1 MTQKLLIVD
10 DEPLNI
16 NVLVELFKPH
26 YKLAVAKNGEQALQ
40 RAQDDPPPDLVLL
53 DVMMPGMDG
62 YEVLRRLREQALDM
76 PVIFVTAMGEARDE
90 QKGLELGAV
99 DYVTKPISPAI
110 VAARVKNHLELQRA
124 RQFLRDQ
131 NALLEE
137 AVRERTRELR
147 LTQDVTIQA
156 LASLAE
162 TRDNETGAHIH
173 RTQLYVKVLAERL
186 ALNPAYAGVLT
197 PEVVELMTK
206 SAPLHDIGKVGV
218 PDAVLLKPG
227 RLNDEEFAIMKQHPT
242 LGRDALQRAEDSL
255 HGTSS
260 FLRLAREIAY
270 SHHEKWDG
278 SGYPVGL
285 RGADIPL
292 PGRIMAVADV
302 YDALISKRCYK
313 EAYSHEEAV
322 RIITEGRGQHFDPEL
337 VDVFLE
343 CAEEIRRVAAAH
355 RDGHE

>member
-1 MTQKLLIVD
+1 MTSKLLIVD

-16 NVLVELFKPH
+16 NVLVELFRSQ

-40 RAQDDPPPDLVLL
+40 RVSDDPPPDLILL

-62 YEVLRRLREQALDM
+62 YEVLRRLKAQGSDI
-76 PVIFVTAMGEARDE
+76 PVIFVTAMGEASDE

-99 DYVTKPISPAI
+99 DYVTKPISPPI
-110 VAARVKNHLELQRA
+110 VAARVRNHLELARA
-124 RQFLRDQ
+124 RQFLKGQ
-131 NALLEE
+131 NAQLEA
-137 AVRERTRELR
+137 AVQERTRELR

-173 RTQLYVKVLAERL
+173 RTQLYVRILAV
-186 ALNPAYAGVLT
+186 ALRAHPRYASLLT
-197 PEVVELMTK
+197 DEMIELLTK

-227 RLNDEEFAIMKQHPT
+227 RLTDEEFAIMQRHPT

-255 HGTSS
+255 GGSNS
-260 FLRLAREIAY
+260 FLHVAREIAF
-270 SHHEKWDG
+270 SHHERWNG
-278 SGYPVGL
+278 QGYPAGL
-285 RGADIPL
+285 AGEEIPL
-292 PGRIMAVADV
+292 AGRIMAVADV

-313 EAYSHEEAV
+313 EAYTHDEAV
-322 RIITEGRGQHFDPEL
+322 RIICEGRGQHFDPEL

-343 CAEEIRRVAAAH
+343 CAEQIRAVAASLH
-355 RDGHE
+355 D

>member
-1 MTQKLLIVD
+1 MTAKLLIVD

-40 RAQDDPPPDLVLL
+40 RAADDPPPDLVLL

-62 YEVLRRLREQALDM
+62 YEVLRRLRETLPDL
-76 PVIFVTAMGEARDE
+76 PVIFVTAMGEQRDE

-99 DYVTKPISPAI
+99 DYVTKPISPPI

-124 RQFLRDQ
+124 RQFLKDQ
-131 NALLEE
+131 NALLEGL
-137 AVRERTRELR
+137 VQERTRELL

-162 TRDNETGAHIH
+162 TRDNETGAHIR
-173 RTQLYVKVLAERL
+173 RTQLYVQLLAQRL
-186 ALNPAYAGVLT
+186 RSHPRYGQLLDDRLID
-197 PEVVELMTK
+197 LMSK

-227 RLNDEEFAIMKQHPT
+227 RLTDEEFTIMKRHPT

-255 HGTSS
+255 EGSSS
-260 FLRLAREIAY
+260 FLRVAREIAY

-278 SGYPVGL
+278 TGYPEGL
-285 RGADIPL
+285 SGEAIPL
-292 PGRIMAVADV
+292 GGRIMALADV

-313 EAYSHEEAV
+313 EAFSHEEAV
-322 RIITEGRGQHFDPEL
+322 RIIGEGRGQHFDPEL

-343 CAEEIRRVAAAH
+343 CAEEIRAVAESFKDH
-355 RDGHE
+355 